1 MKKILIAS
9 TAFAAAATPALATTV
24 AVPEP
29 SMLGI
34 VAAGIVGIVV
44 AFRIKGRK

>member
-1 MKKILIAS
+1 MKRTITLAIIGAG
-9 TAFAAAATPALATTV
+9 AATPALATTI

-29 SMLGI
+29 SMLGV

-44 AFRIKGRK
+44 AFRIKARK